1 VGNLGY
7 AFLLA
12 YGLDLV
18 LGDPAGWP
26 HPVRYLGRVIEFW
39 ERLLYRPSVAA
50 GAVFWLAVMGTALG
64 AVWLVLQIMAFFPW
78 FLASLLAAYVI
89 YTGLATRS
97 LAQESRGVEEALEQ
111 GDLEE
116 ARERLAMIV
125 GRETAHLGPAEIR
138 RAALETVAENLSDGV
153 VAPMF
158 YCLALGLPGLVI
170 YKTANTLDSMVG
182 YKNERYGRFGRVAA
196 RLDDFLNYLPARL
209 SGYLMVLAA
218 AFLGLDHG
226 QAWRIL
232 RRDARQHSSPNAGWP
247 EAAMAGA
254 LGVRVGGP
262 STYFG
267 VVVAK
272 PYIGDPGLPLGAGHF
287 RRAVRLLYATSL
299 IMAALTFLGLWLSS
313 AGVWGLLGGWRLF

>member
-153 VAPMF
+153 VAPMI